1 MLYFLDNK
9 FIMKNS
15 SFYRFFIISFI
26 IFFSCDKSKRNYN
39 DLEITIEKKKID
51 SLNFRAKV
59 IVKDKSKLKSNDKVY
74 ILINNEAKLDSTIR
88 NIKEKFLNKKEVL
101 N

>member
-1 MLYFLDNK
+1 MK
-9 FIMKNS
+9 FS
-15 SFYRFFIISFI
+15 SFHPFFIIAFI
-26 IFFSCDKSKRNYN
+26 IFFSCNKFKRNYN

-51 SLNFRAKV
+51 SINFKAKV
-59 IVKDKSKLKSNDKVY
+59 IVKDKSQLNSNEKVY

-88 NIKEKFLNKKEVL
+88 NIKEKFLNKKEDL

>member
-1 MLYFLDNK
+1 M
-9 FIMKNS
+9 
-15 SFYRFFIISFI
+15 
-26 IFFSCDKSKRNYN
+26 IFFSCGKSKRNYN

-59 IVKDKSKLKSNDKVY
+59 IVKEKSKLKSNDKVY

>member
-1 MLYFLDNK
+1 
-9 FIMKNS
+9 MKDT
-15 SFYRFFIISFI
+15 SFYPFFIISFI

-39 DLEITIEKKKID
+39 DIEITIEKKKID

-59 IVKDKSKLKSNDKVY
+59 IVKDKSQLNSNDKIY

-88 NIKEKFLNKKEVL
+88 NIKEKFLNKKEDL

>member
-1 MLYFLDNK
+1 VLYLLGNK

-15 SFYRFFIISFI
+15 SFYRFFIISFM
-26 IFFSCDKSKRNYN
+26 IFFSCGKSKRNYN

-59 IVKDKSKLKSNDKVY
+59 IVKEKSKLKSNDKVY

-88 NIKEKFLNKKEVL
+88 NIKEKFLNKKEDL

>member
-1 MLYFLDNK
+1 
-9 FIMKNS
+9 MKD
-15 SFYRFFIISFI
+15 SFFYPFFIISFI

-59 IVKDKSKLKSNDKVY
+59 IVKDKSQLKSNDKVY
-74 ILINNEAKLDSTIR
+74 ILINTEAKMDSTIR
-88 NIKEKFLNKKEVL
+88 KIKEKFLNKKEDL

>member
-1 MLYFLDNK
+1 
-9 FIMKNS
+9 MKDT
-15 SFYRFFIISFI
+15 SFYPFFIISFI

-59 IVKDKSKLKSNDKVY
+59 IVKDKSQLKSNDKVY

-88 NIKEKFLNKKEVL
+88 NIKERLLNKKEVL

>member
-1 MLYFLDNK
+1 
-9 FIMKNS
+9 MKDT
-15 SFYRFFIISFI
+15 SFYPFFIISFI

-51 SLNFRAKV
+51 SINFKAKV
-59 IVKDKSKLKSNDKVY
+59 IVKDKSQLKSNEKVY

>member
-1 MLYFLDNK
+1 
-9 FIMKNS
+9 MKNS
-15 SFYRFFIISFI
+15 SFYRFFISFI

-51 SLNFRAKV
+51 SINFKAKV
-59 IVKDKSKLKSNDKVY
+59 ILKDKSQLKSNEKVY

>member
-1 MLYFLDNK
+1 
-9 FIMKNS
+9 MKDS
-15 SFYRFFIISFI
+15 SFYPFFIISFI

-59 IVKDKSKLKSNDKVY
+59 IVKDKSQLNSNDKIY

-88 NIKEKFLNKKEVL
+88 NIKERFLNKKEVL

>member
-1 MLYFLDNK
+1 
-9 FIMKNS
+9 MKDS
-15 SFYRFFIISFI
+15 SFYPFFIISFI

-51 SLNFRAKV
+51 SINFKAKV
-59 IVKDKSKLKSNDKVY
+59 IVKDKSQLKSNEKVY

>member
-1 MLYFLDNK
+1 
-9 FIMKNS
+9 MKDS
-15 SFYRFFIISFI
+15 SFYPFFIISFI

-59 IVKDKSKLKSNDKVY
+59 IVKDKSQLNSNDKIY
-74 ILINNEAKLDSTIR
+74 ILISNEAKLDSTIR
-88 NIKEKFLNKKEVL
+88 NIKERLLNKKEVL

>member
-1 MLYFLDNK
+1 
-9 FIMKNS
+9 MKVS
-15 SFYRFFIISFI
+15 SFHPFFIIAFI
-26 IFFSCDKSKRNYN
+26 IFFSCNKSKRNYN

-51 SLNFRAKV
+51 SINFKAKV
-59 IVKDKSKLKSNDKVY
+59 IVKDKSQLKSNEKVY

>member
-1 MLYFLDNK
+1 
-9 FIMKNS
+9 MKDT
-15 SFYRFFIISFI
+15 SFYPFFIISFI

-59 IVKDKSKLKSNDKVY
+59 IVKDKSQLNSNDKIY

-88 NIKEKFLNKKEVL
+88 NIKEKFLNKKEDL

>member
-1 MLYFLDNK
+1 
-9 FIMKNS
+9 MKVS
-15 SFYRFFIISFI
+15 SFYPFFIISFI

-51 SLNFRAKV
+51 SINFKAKV
-59 IVKDKSKLKSNDKVY
+59 IVKDKSQLKSNEKVY

-88 NIKEKFLNKKEVL
+88 NIKEKFLNKKEDL

>member
-1 MLYFLDNK
+1 
-9 FIMKNS
+9 MKD
-15 SFYRFFIISFI
+15 SFFYPFFIISFI

-59 IVKDKSKLKSNDKVY
+59 IVKEKSKLKSNDKVY

>member
-1 MLYFLDNK
+1 
-9 FIMKNS
+9 MKDT
-15 SFYRFFIISFI
+15 SFYPFFIISFI

-59 IVKDKSKLKSNDKVY
+59 IVKDKSQLNSNDKIY

-88 NIKEKFLNKKEVL
+88 NIKEKLLNKKEVL

>member
-1 MLYFLDNK
+1 M
-9 FIMKNS
+9 
-15 SFYRFFIISFI
+15 
-26 IFFSCDKSKRNYN
+26 
-39 DLEITIEKKKID
+39 T
-51 SLNFRAKV
+51 
-59 IVKDKSKLKSNDKVY
+59 KVY

>member
-1 MLYFLDNK
+1 
-9 FIMKNS
+9 MKNTS
-15 SFYRFFIISFI
+15 LYPFFIISFI
-26 IFFSCDKSKRNYN
+26 IFFSCDKSKGNYN

-59 IVKDKSKLKSNDKVY
+59 IVRDKSQLKSNDKVY

-88 NIKEKFLNKKEVL
+88 NIKEKFLNKKEDL

>member
-1 MLYFLDNK
+1 
-9 FIMKNS
+9 MKDS
-15 SFYRFFIISFI
+15 SFYLFFIISFI

-59 IVKDKSKLKSNDKVY
+59 IVKDKSQLNSNDKIY

-88 NIKEKFLNKKEVL
+88 NIKEKFLNKKEDL

>member
-1 MLYFLDNK
+1 
-9 FIMKNS
+9 MKVS
-15 SFYRFFIISFI
+15 SFHPFFIISFI

-51 SLNFRAKV
+51 SINFKAKV
-59 IVKDKSKLKSNDKVY
+59 IVKDKSQLKSNEKVY

>member
-1 MLYFLDNK
+1 
-9 FIMKNS
+9 MKV
-15 SFYRFFIISFI
+15 SFFHPFFITAFI
-26 IFFSCDKSKRNYN
+26 IFFSCNKSKRNYN

-59 IVKDKSKLKSNDKVY
+59 IVKEKSKLKSNDKVY

-88 NIKEKFLNKKEVL
+88 NIKEKFLNKKEDL